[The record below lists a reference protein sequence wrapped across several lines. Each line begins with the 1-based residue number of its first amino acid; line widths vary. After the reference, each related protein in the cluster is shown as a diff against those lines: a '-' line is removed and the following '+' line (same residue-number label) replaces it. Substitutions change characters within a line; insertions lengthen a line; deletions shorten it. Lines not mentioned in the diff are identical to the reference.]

1 VGSSSD
7 LKFNSNTIPSIG
19 LDPVA
24 VGKIFALENG
34 KRSEPFAGE
43 NGVVV
48 AELQNKTIAPAI
60 GDYTMFKT
68 QLQQSLD
75 GRSSLG
81 IAEAIKESAGIQD
94 KRYKFF

>member
-1 VGSSSD
+1 
-7 LKFNSNTIPSIG
+7 
-19 LDPVA
+19 
-24 VGKIFALENG
+24 
-34 KRSEPFAGE
+34 
-43 NGVVV
+43 
-48 AELQNKTIAPAI
+48 
-60 GDYTMFKT
+60 MFKT

>member
-1 VGSSSD
+1 M
-7 LKFNSNTIPSIG
+7 KFNSNTIPSVG

-48 AELQNKTIAPAI
+48 AELQNKIIAPAI

-75 GRSSLG
+75 GRSVWALPKPLKNRLALRIS
-81 IAEAIKESAGIQD
+81 AISSFK
-94 KRYKFF
+94 